1 MPRIIIYNNCEQ
13 INMLG
18 DILNAGDNVEDQEG
32 YWFTGSFFKI
42 PPTIIYDYT
51 KKKWMN
57 MQIENLRP
65 QMNVQNID
73 EKPDEK
79 IG

>member
-42 PPTIIYDYT
+42 SPTIIYDYT
-51 KKKWMN
+51 KKKGVN